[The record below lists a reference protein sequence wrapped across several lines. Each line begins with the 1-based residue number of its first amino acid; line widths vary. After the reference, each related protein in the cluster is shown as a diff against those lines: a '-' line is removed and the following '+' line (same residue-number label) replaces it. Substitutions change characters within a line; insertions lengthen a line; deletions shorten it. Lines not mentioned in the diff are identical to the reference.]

1 MRTRSLTLIALALL
15 ASGCASRT
23 GISLLPGEHTA
34 KGDKPV
40 GALAVLDPVT
50 GEDLAVLDA
59 ANATAGISGK
69 SVKRKDMSAEA
80 MQAKYGDL
88 LASMPE
94 PPRLFVL
101 YFKEGSTELVDE
113 STQLIPDLF
122 DEVKRR
128 SGVDVQVVGHTDTV
142 GDGAANDALSVKRA
156 EQVAERLV
164 GMGLDSSLV
173 RASGRGE
180 RELVEPTA
188 DDVASIFN
196 RRVEVLVK

>member
-1 MRTRSLTLIALALL
+1 MRRASLTLLAVAML
-15 ASGCASRT
+15 AAGCAPRT
-23 GISLLPGEHTA
+23 GITLLPGEKTA
-34 KGDKPV
+34 KGEKPV

-59 ANATAGISGK
+59 ANARAGVNGK
-69 SVKRKDMSAEA
+69 SVKQMGTASDAEA
-80 MQAKYGDL
+80 RFGDL
-88 LASMPE
+88 LSAMPE
-94 PPRLFVL
+94 APRLFVL
-101 YFKEGSTELVDE
+101 YFKEGSTDLVDE

-128 SGVDVQVVGHTDTV
+128 AGVDVQVVGHTDTV
-142 GDGAANDALSVKRA
+142 GDGALNDALSIKRA
-156 EQVAERLV
+156 QEVSQRLIA
-164 GMGLDSSLV
+164 MGLDASLV

-188 DDVASIFN
+188 DEVASLFN